1 MRGNRNAH
9 SAHGPRQAMVSIY
22 EKTRFRT
29 ARNRAFHLAHGRGQS
44 ARRGRL
50 SRRAYPIP
58 PSYLAAPIL
67 YPRPQPR
74 HRLPKSGRGG
84 GLGERKEREGW
95 GQKGGGER
103 GKRGGVSLSPVSP
116 AQKSASVSNADI
128 PETRLQHRNP
138 PPVLE
143 SAFTRCGRIGWW
155 RWR

>member
-1 MRGNRNAH
+1 
-9 SAHGPRQAMVSIY
+9 MVSIY

-95 GQKGGGER
+95 GQKGGG
-103 GKRGGVSLSPVSP
+103 GKE
-116 AQKSASVSNADI
+116 I
-128 PETRLQHRNP
+128 F
-138 PPVLE
+138 VLLE
-143 SAFTRCGRIGWW
+143 QQRTDEGE
-155 RWR
+155 